1 MADIIAKRTH
11 TMGLDAARKTAE
23 KLAEKLEK
31 DFQLDSQWVGNQLKF
46 TRSGVKGA
54 LDVTDKEVSI
64 EISLGFML
72 KAFKGKI
79 QSEIDQ
85 NLAKLFS

>member
-54 LDVTDKEVSI
+54 LDVTDKDVSI